1 MPLGERAKGPAALPR
16 ELHDVEI
23 GDRQDVPWLDA
34 VERLWLHRRN
44 IAKAAIAGLILSSVA
59 AFLYPKY
66 EATVQ
71 LMPPDTGSSGLG
83 ALALPGLS
91 NSSSTGISGLLGLA
105 ELLGSKTSG
114 ALFIKVLESRTIEDS
129 LISRFD
135 LRKRYHKKYWE
146 DARKKLSS
154 RTTISEDKKSGVLTL
169 VVEDR
174 DPEWA
179 TKLAKAYVEEL
190 DRVMASV
197 ATSAARRQRIFLE
210 QRLADETKF
219 LEDSE
224 HRFGQFASSNMMLDV
239 PQQTKVTVEAAARL
253 QGEMIAARAE
263 LEGLEQIY
271 TAENYRI
278 RYLRAHVAELEKE
291 LARINAGQM
300 DAGRAQDPT
309 NPYPSVKN
317 LPVLGVQWADLY
329 RTTRVHETVF
339 ELLTQQY
346 EIARIQEAKEIPTV
360 KVLDAPAV
368 SEKRYPR
375 PWVLIVLGVL
385 ASAALACLWLL
396 LRDRWD
402 RWDRDDPRRQLLT
415 RIYFGAHGRMR
426 WILSRAPRNQE
437 EEEHENF
444 N

>member
-1 MPLGERAKGPAALPR
+1 MPLTERAKGPAALPR
-16 ELHDVEI
+16 EVHDLET
-23 GDRQDVPWLDA
+23 GDGQEALWVDA
-34 VERLWLHRRN
+34 VERLWLHRRS
-44 IAKAAIAGLILSSVA
+44 IAKAAIAGLVLSSIA

-83 ALALPGLS
+83 ALIMPGLS
-91 NSSSTGISGLLGLA
+91 NSSSSGISGLMGLA
-105 ELLGSKTSG
+105 GELLGGKTSG
-114 ALFIKVLESRTIEDS
+114 ALFVKVLESRTIEDS
-129 LISRFD
+129 LITRFD
-135 LRKRYHKKYWE
+135 LRKHYHLKYWQ
-146 DARKKLSS
+146 DARKKLQS
-154 RTTISEDKKSGVLTL
+154 RTTISEDKKSGVLKL
-169 VVEDR
+169 EVDDR
-174 DPEWA
+174 DP
-179 TKLAKAYVEEL
+179 KLATDLAGAYVEEL
-190 DRVMASV
+190 DRIMAKV

-210 QRLADETKF
+210 QRLVDEKKF

-224 HRFGQFASSNMMLDV
+224 KRFSQFASSNMMLDV
-239 PQQTKVTVEAAARL
+239 PQQTKVTVESAARL

-271 TAENYRI
+271 TSENYRV
-278 RYLRAHVAELEKE
+278 RTLRAHLAELEKE

-300 DAGRAQDPT
+300 VTGTTPDPT

-360 KVLDAPAV
+360 KVLDAPAA

-375 PWVLIVLGVL
+375 PWTVIILGVL
-385 ASAALACLWLL
+385 GSAALACLWFL

-402 RWDRDDPRRQLLT
+402 KWDRDDPRRQLLA
-415 RIYFGAHGRMR
+415 RIYFSARGRVRWTRTHGPQ
-426 WILSRAPRNQE
+426 SQE
-437 EEEHENF
+437 GHETF